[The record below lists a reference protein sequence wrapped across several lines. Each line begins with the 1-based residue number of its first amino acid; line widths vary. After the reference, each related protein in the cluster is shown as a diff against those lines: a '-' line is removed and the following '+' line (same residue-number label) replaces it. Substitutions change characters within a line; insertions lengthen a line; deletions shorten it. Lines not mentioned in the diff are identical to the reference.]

1 MQITWRA
8 ALALL
13 VGAALSASVVTAE
26 AADRTVFAGCVVER
40 TDTTITLDTSGGE
53 TITIGFS
60 QRRIAG
66 SDWWKTLVQGVE
78 DEAKRQGAT
87 VDVTDAGGDTVR
99 QISDVRTLL
108 SRQVDGVII
117 NPNDPRGV
125 SPAIQQATQADV
137 PVVAVNSN
145 LDKSLLSSAYC
156 YVAEDQE
163 ATGALAGKA
172 IAADVAAKFDG
183 SDTVKM
189 VTVGGYPGDVIS
201 DLRDN
206 GFKQGFDAYFEE
218 NPDKEKPQVS
228 QLPRKYGEWLPDK
241 ALPQMRD
248 VATAN
253 PDLDVVYSESDVM
266 HAGIKQALTQS
277 GLYDK
282 VLIASYDGGMNFI
295 KEMVDNPEGPAQANA
310 SNQPYD
316 QGVEAVR
323 QIMAASKGTAK
334 EESCPGNV
342 KYIETIAVTPDT
354 AKKYYDPDLSYVQSF
369 GVE

>member
-1 MQITWRA
+1 MPGSRTRA
-8 ALALL
+8 AAAALL
-13 VGAALSASVVTAE
+13 GAAVLVS
-26 AADRTVFAGCVVER
+26 AGCGG
-40 TDTTITLDTSGGE
+40 DDGDGSGTSAGE
-53 TITIGFS
+53 GKKDITIGFS

-66 SDWWKTLVQGVE
+66 SDWWKTLVQGVK
-78 DEAKRQGAT
+78 DEAERQGAK

-108 SRQVDGVII
+108 SRQVDALII

-125 SPAIQQATQADV
+125 SPAIAQAKQANV

-145 LDKSLLSSAYC
+145 LDDSLLASAYC

-172 IAADVAAKFDG
+172 IAADVAARFDDG
-183 SDTVKM
+183 DTIKM
-189 VTVGGYPGDVIS
+189 VTIGGYPGDIIS

-206 GFKQGFDAYFEE
+206 GFKSGFEEYFKE
-218 NPDKEKPQVS
+218 NPDKPKPDVE

-248 VATAN
+248 IATAN

-295 KEMVDNPEGPAQANA
+295 KEMVDNPKGPAQANA

-323 QIMAASKGTAK
+323 HAIAAVNGTPK
-334 EESCPGNV
+334 DESCPGSVN
-342 KYIETIAVTPDT
+342 YIKTIAVTPET
-354 AKKYYDPDLSYVQSF
+354 AEKYYDPKLSYVQSF

>member
-1 MQITWRA
+1 VTRSFA
-8 ALALL
+8 VALAVALSGALALF
-13 VGAALSASVVTAE
+13 A
-26 AADRTVFAGCVVER
+26 AGCGGGDG
-40 TDTTITLDTSGGE
+40 DTAGASGKSGESITL
-53 TITIGFS
+53 GFS

-66 SDWWKTLVQGVE
+66 SDWWKTLVQGVR
-78 DEAKRQGAT
+78 DEAKRQGAK

-108 SRQVDGVII
+108 SRGVDGLII

-125 SPAIQQATQADV
+125 SPAVQLAKQANV

-156 YVAEDQE
+156 YVAEDQV

-172 IAADVAAKFDG
+172 IAERLAARYG
-183 SDTVKM
+183 AGDTVKM
-189 VTVGGYPGDVIS
+189 VTIGGYPGDVIS
-201 DLRDN
+201 DLRDE
-206 GFKQGFDAYFEE
+206 GFHKGFDAYFKE
-218 NPDKEKPQVS
+218 NPDKKEPKVV

-253 PDLDVVYSESDVM
+253 PDLKVVYSESDVM

-295 KEMVDNPEGPAQANA
+295 KELVDSPDGPAQANA

-316 QGVEAVR
+316 QGVAAVR
-323 QIMAASKGTAK
+323 QALAGVKGTPK
-334 EESCPGNV
+334 ESSCPGGV
-342 KYIETIAVTPDT
+342 SYIKTIVVTPQN
-354 AKKYYDPDLSYVQSF
+354 AKKYFNPKLSYVQSF
-369 GVE
+369 GTK